1 MVGTLVGTLGGIGV
15 LVLEPV
21 PEDGSVLHDD
31 VEEVNPVQVR
41 ESLEV
46 LVRVGVVEVRDGVR
60 DVALAA
66 LEERPA

>member
-1 MVGTLVGTLGGIGV
+1 MVGTLVGTLSRIGV

-21 PEDGSVLHDD
+21 SEDGSVLHDD
-31 VEEVNPVQVR
+31 VEEVNPVQVG